1 VNWLYLILKDN
12 KKSTVVLDPSL
23 GKGRITFD
31 DLPSAVE
38 GAKWIPNTYRG
49 LKWTGLSYAHE
60 LFFKKEHPKSGYVTA
75 FTSGCGPHIAFF
87 KDQASIAIERP
98 NETFTFVSNTACA
111 AWNDDLQLT
120 ITGHR
125 NSTEINTHTAT
136 LLFGQPQLI
145 LLQWKNIDTIIFKSF
160 GGTAHPG
167 SGSGAGSQ
175 VVITQL
181 TIDLLNSSEN

>member
-1 VNWLYLILKDN
+1 MILRDN

-23 GKGRITFD
+23 GKRRITFN

-38 GAKWIPNTYRG
+38 AAKLIPSTYRG
-49 LKWTGLSYAHE
+49 MKWTGLSYAHE
-60 LFFKKEHPKSGYVTA
+60 LFWKNKHPKSGYAAA
-75 FTSGCGPHIAFF
+75 FNIGCGPHIAYIANE
-87 KDQASIAIERP
+87 ASIAIERL
-98 NETFTFVSNTACA
+98 NETFTFVSITACA

-125 NSTEINTHTAT
+125 NSTQINTHTAK

-145 LLQWKNIDTIIFKSF
+145 LLPWKNIDTITFKSS
-160 GGTAHPG
+160 GGIKHP
-167 SGSGAGSQ
+167 GAGSWAGGPQ

-181 TIDLLNSSEN
+181 TIDLLDSSEN

>member
-1 VNWLYLILKDN
+1 MILKDN
-12 KKSTVVLDPSL
+12 KKSTLVLDPSL

-38 GAKWIPNTYRG
+38 TAKMIPTTYRG
-49 LKWTGLSYAHE
+49 LKWTGLGYAHE
-60 LFFKKEHPKSGYVTA
+60 LYWKNEHPASGYAAA
-75 FTSGCGPHIAFF
+75 FNTGCGPHIEFF
-87 KDQASIAIERP
+87 KDEASIAIERQ
-98 NETFTFVSNTACA
+98 NETFTFVSITACA

-125 NSTEINTHTAT
+125 NSTQINTHTAT

-145 LLQWKNIDTIIFKSF
+145 LLQWKNIDTITFKSS

-167 SGSGAGSQ
+167 TGPGTGSQ